1 MLEGCPIDHSD
12 DPELVRSFYRTVK
25 GYSLPNIHNV
35 TLQTVHRWFKP
46 RKLWKLCT
54 MIGPFT
60 RS

>member
-35 TLQTVHRWFKP
+35 TLQTVHR
-46 RKLWKLCT
+46 
-54 MIGPFT
+54 
-60 RS
+60 